1 MALDY
6 DEFIAKL
13 EVEDKELDKTEM
25 KISEIPFQTE
35 EMKTLEEFW
44 ENFIAK
50 RLPDTKVA
58 IAWHKLLMNYVDED
72 KVKNPVFLL
81 RYGAQEGRR
90 GLLTQ
95 TTKNYSF
102 VYADNEPAACHYK
115 LIMRGCVPTLEAL
128 TETYQKRNFP
138 PTAYQNKVKDNF
150 EKNFRSV
157 PNIEIPQ
164 AYLYGCKLAHIFDV
178 GKNYYSDSRYVK
190 EFKTIVDE
198 NFNFGRENDWKE
210 VTDESTGEKY
220 YLRQNFSI
228 DDNVRKWIVAEFLR
242 FVHPFNYFLVPNKD
256 CVISTLLK
264 KDIGE
269 EPLLLNFVS
278 KKIREYYSADK
289 ENDGEK
295 CYTEFLEKIL
305 LIPDIPT
312 GEMTIDLEYKSS
324 PQIKGLKK
332 TKTPSQ
338 KTNLEQNE
346 KAPKALAKI
355 EKWSKVDSN
364 ISKVIRAFFAVEEN
378 GFASYSAMEKFCI
391 EKFEMSAKS
400 FKNKCSQLMCE
411 KDTSDDGKVFD
422 KNGDD
427 VTVWKP
433 IKEKLYKHFQ

>member
-1 MALDY
+1 M
-6 DEFIAKL
+6 
-13 EVEDKELDKTEM
+13 
-25 KISEIPFQTE
+25 
-35 EMKTLEEFW
+35 
-44 ENFIAK
+44 
-50 RLPDTKVA
+50 
-58 IAWHKLLMNYVDED
+58 
-72 KVKNPVFLL
+72 
-81 RYGAQEGRR
+81 
-90 GLLTQ
+90 
-95 TTKNYSF
+95 
-102 VYADNEPAACHYK
+102 
-115 LIMRGCVPTLEAL
+115 
-128 TETYQKRNFP
+128 
-138 PTAYQNKVKDNF
+138 
-150 EKNFRSV
+150 
-157 PNIEIPQ
+157 
-164 AYLYGCKLAHIFDV
+164 
-178 GKNYYSDSRYVK
+178 
-190 EFKTIVDE
+190 
-198 NFNFGRENDWKE
+198 
-210 VTDESTGEKY
+210 
-220 YLRQNFSI
+220 RQNFSI

-305 LIPDIPT
+305 LVPDIPT
-312 GEMTIDLEYKSS
+312 GETTIDLEYKSS

-346 KAPKALAKI
+346 KAPKALRKI
-355 EKWSKVDSN
+355 EKWSKDDNN

-378 GFASYSAMEKFCI
+378 GFASYSAMEKICI

-433 IKEKLYKHFQ
+433 IKEKLYKNFQ

>member
-6 DEFIAKL
+6 EEFIAKL

-72 KVKNPVFLL
+72 KVKNHVFLL

-115 LIMRGCVPTLEAL
+115 LIMRGCVPTLDALAEA
-128 TETYQKRNFP
+128 YQKRNFP
-138 PTAYQNKVKDNF
+138 PTAYQN
-150 EKNFRSV
+150 
-157 PNIEIPQ
+157 
-164 AYLYGCKLAHIFDV
+164 
-178 GKNYYSDSRYVK
+178 
-190 EFKTIVDE
+190 
-198 NFNFGRENDWKE
+198 
-210 VTDESTGEKY
+210 
-220 YLRQNFSI
+220 
-228 DDNVRKWIVAEFLR
+228 
-242 FVHPFNYFLVPNKD
+242 
-256 CVISTLLK
+256 
-264 KDIGE
+264 
-269 EPLLLNFVS
+269 FVS
-278 KKIREYYSADK
+278 KKIREYYCADK

-295 CYTEFLEKIL
+295 CYNEFLEKIL
-305 LIPDIPT
+305 LVPDIPT
-312 GEMTIDLEYKSS
+312 GKTTIDLEYKSS

-378 GFASYSAMEKFCI
+378 GVASYSAMEKICI
-391 EKFEMSAKS
+391 EKFEMSAES
-400 FKNKCSQLMCE
+400 FKNKCSQLMRK